1 VAPISCQRA
10 LFEIPE
16 GVAYFDCA
24 KMSPLLNAA
33 ADAGRRGLERKSRPW
48 EIKAAHFFDESE
60 RVRGL
65 YARLIGAAADDI
77 AIVPS
82 VSYGMATAL
91 RNVRVEAGQS
101 IVTLGDDFPSGI
113 YAARALAKQAEA
125 QVVTVSKPESGADW
139 TAALLEAID
148 GGTALVVSP
157 HVHWVHGTVID
168 VDAVARRCRSV
179 GAALVLD
186 TTQSMGAYP
195 LDLAAVNPDYVVAAS
210 YKWLLGPYSLGFL
223 YVAPRNQQGRPL
235 EEGWMTRA
243 GAEDFRHLTGYPEE
257 LLPNARR
264 FDMGERANFALLP
277 VAGAAIEQ
285 LLEWGTAEISSTV
298 GAMTMRLE
306 GELAAFGLRAEAGR
320 APHFLSVRFEGGMPA
335 DIEARLAAANVH
347 VSLRGE
353 TMRITPHLYNNEAD
367 AERLVAGLRQAVA
380 AGKQGRE
387 RL

>member
-1 VAPISCQRA
+1 MSPIPCQRP
-10 LFEIPE
+10 LFDIPDD
-16 GVAYFDCA
+16 VAYFDCA
-24 KMSPLLNAA
+24 KMSPMLNAA
-33 ADAGRRGLERKSRPW
+33 AEAGRRGLERKAHPW
-48 EIKAAHFFDESE
+48 NIKAAHFFDESE
-60 RVRGL
+60 LVRGL
-65 YARLIGAAADDI
+65 YAKLIGAAADDV

-91 RNVRVEAGQS
+91 KNVRVSAGQS

-125 QVVTVSKPESGADW
+125 EVVTVAKPERGADW
-139 TAALLEAID
+139 TAALLDAIH
-148 GGTALVVSP
+148 GHTALVVAP
-157 HVHWVHGTVID
+157 HVHWVHGLVID
-168 VDAVARRCRSV
+168 LEAVARRCRSI

-195 LDLAAVNPDYVVAAS
+195 LDLASVDPDYMVSAS

-223 YVAPRNQQGRPL
+223 YVAPRHQGGTPL

-243 GAEDFRHLTGYPEE
+243 GAEDFRRLTGYPDA

-277 VAGAAIEQ
+277 LAGAAVEQ
-285 LLEWGTAEISSTV
+285 LLAWEPARIATTLAETTA
-298 GAMTMRLE
+298 RLE
-306 GELAAFGLRAEAGR
+306 EQLAPLGIVAEAGR
-320 APHFLSVRFEGGMPA
+320 APHFLSVRFKGGMPQ

-353 TMRITPHLYNNEAD
+353 TMRITPHLYNNQVDE
-367 AERLVAGLRQAVA
+367 ERLVTALAEARG
-380 AGKQGRE
+380 
-387 RL
+387 